1 MIEIDHL
8 TVEFGSLRAVDD
20 LCLSIPAGE
29 LFAFL
34 GPNGAGKTTTIKALT
49 GLLQPQRGTL
59 KLGGIDIARDPV
71 GAKRKLGYVPDVA
84 VFYDKL
90 TPLEF
95 MSFIGDI
102 FELERALVRRVTAE
116 LFDKFHLHPFSTRRI
131 ENLSHGTKQ
140 RLAIAAA
147 LLHEPEV
154 LVIDEPMV
162 GLDPL
167 HARIIKDE
175 LHARSRAGVTVLMST
190 HLLHIA
196 EQVADRI
203 GIMSRGRLIAC
214 GTMGQLREG
223 RRAAELESLFLEMI
237 QEEGETE
244 VRG

>member
-1 MIEIDHL
+1 MIEIEHL

-20 LCLSIPAGE
+20 LCLSIPPGE

-34 GPNGAGKTTTIKALT
+34 GPNGAGKTTTLKALT
-49 GLLQPQRGTL
+49 GLLQPQKGTL
-59 KLGGIDIARDPV
+59 KLGGIDIRLDPV

-90 TPLEF
+90 SPLEF
-95 MSFIGDI
+95 MAFIGDI
-102 FELERALVRRVTAE
+102 FELDTGHVRQGTQD
-116 LFDKFHLHPFSTRRI
+116 LFDKFHLHPFANRRI

-140 RLAIAAA
+140 RLAIASA

-154 LVIDEPMV
+154 LIIDEPMV
-162 GLDPL
+162 GLDPV
-167 HARIIKDE
+167 HARIIKEE
-175 LHARSRAGVTVLMST
+175 LHARSRQGVTVLMST

-203 GIMSRGRLIAC
+203 GIMSKGRLIAC
-214 GTMGQLREG
+214 GSMDQLRQG
-223 RRAAELESLFLEMI
+223 RRSAELEPLFLEMI
-237 QEEGETE
+237 EEEGETE